1 MEVVILLVITFAVF
15 VVYKM
20 FTKFKVNEI
29 SKNMME
35 ATAKNDE
42 QMFLAILNDRWTK
55 WLVRPYY
62 VQMSKIRF
70 YTVNRNTKKL
80 QELTDFVLNSKI
92 RGREKVGLLNPMF
105 SYFLEN
111 KDATY
116 AKKIF
121 DCLKDYFIEQENGRL
136 LIEELEV
143 LMDVY
148 VNPKEKRI
156 KDLEKYISRSS
167 DDDKEVW
174 QYRLATLYLN
184 LNKKDKANEVL
195 EDIRKHTKDMASYE
209 SFVAKII
216 K

>member
-15 VVYKM
+15 VAYKM

-92 RGREKVGLLNPMF
+92 RGREKVGLLNTMF
-105 SYFLEN
+105 SYLLEN
-111 KDATY
+111 
-116 AKKIF
+116 
-121 DCLKDYFIEQENGRL
+121 
-136 LIEELEV
+136 
-143 LMDVY
+143 
-148 VNPKEKRI
+148 
-156 KDLEKYISRSS
+156 
-167 DDDKEVW
+167 
-174 QYRLATLYLN
+174 
-184 LNKKDKANEVL
+184 
-195 EDIRKHTKDMASYE
+195 
-209 SFVAKII
+209 
-216 K
+216 